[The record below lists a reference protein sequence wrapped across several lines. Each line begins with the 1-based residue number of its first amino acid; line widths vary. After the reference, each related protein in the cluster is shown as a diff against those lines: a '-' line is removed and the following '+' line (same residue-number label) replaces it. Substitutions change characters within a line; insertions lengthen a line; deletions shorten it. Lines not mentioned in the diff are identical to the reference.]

1 LHGRSVAEPMHVRH
15 STRDCGIQS
24 LFTAGIPH
32 QIRELK
38 DCAEPHHAMS
48 RGSSAPASGLLRRAL
63 LLRRSHAVDDRLAG
77 IICSGECRV
86 EKPLDLRVERVFGRQ
101 FREICGGFYGDHP
114 INQNLGLTQWFD
126 SRRFSLLFH
135 QDFFLASHGT
145 RVTHLVGRRS
155 NVVRSFGR
163 SGRMS

>member
-1 LHGRSVAEPMHVRH
+1 MQCHVDRPPRLLGCLGALFCFEDL
-15 STRDCGIQS
+15 TRWTTGSRASFAAASAALRNRWIS
-24 LFTAGIPH
+24 GW
-32 QIRELK
+32 
-38 DCAEPHHAMS
+38 
-48 RGSSAPASGLLRRAL
+48 RGSSAASF
-63 LLRRSHAVDDRLAG
+63 
-77 IICSGECRV
+77 
-86 EKPLDLRVERVFGRQ
+86 EKFA
-101 FREICGGFYGDHP
+101 GGFYGDHP